1 MSKLYTNMG
10 YDPDARTNGENAGDD
25 LTISNIEANGV
36 TVIEISGEWYK
47 GNTSFP
53 VDEVNNIELGFK
65 NSSGNLIRWTGFWVG
80 RWGNGG
86 VTWAYSLAPT
96 SASELSLINA
106 AARINPDTFIS
117 TAFHYDLRLTLIN
130 NGTSGRFNSARIDM
144 SSYRKTGTNSYYPI
158 VTMGQFKL
166 GSNASRVGTGEP
178 VASVEFK
185 SDDVIT
191 ATSLRHYVTRSTVIA
206 SL

>member
-10 YDPDARTNGENAGDD
+10 YDLDARTNGENAGDD
-25 LTISNIEANGV
+25 LTISDIEANGV

-47 GNTSFP
+47 GNTAFP
-53 VDEVNNIELGFK
+53 VTSVNNIKLGFK
-65 NSSGNLIRWTGFWVG
+65 NSSGNLIRWTGFLVG
-80 RWGNGG
+80 RWGNGYIS
-86 VTWAYSLAPT
+86 WNYSLAPS
-96 SASELSLINA
+96 SAFEVSLFNA
-106 AARINPDTFIS
+106 SPRISPDTFDAN
-117 TAFHYDLRLTLIN
+117 AFHYDLRLTIFN

-144 SSYRKTGTNSYYPI
+144 SQFRRTTDPDYFPL
-158 VTMGQFKL
+158 VVMGQFKL

-178 VASVEFK
+178 VDSVELR
-185 SDDVIT
+185 SDDAVV

>member
-36 TVIEISGEWYK
+36 TVIEISGEWYR

-53 VDEVNNIELGFK
+53 VNEVNSIKLGFK
-65 NSSGNLIRWTGFWVG
+65 NSSGNLIRWTGFWTG
-80 RWGNGG
+80 RWGNGLVSYG
-86 VTWAYSLAPT
+86 YALAPT
-96 SASELSLINA
+96 LASEVALPNA
-106 AARINPDTFIS
+106 ASRINPDTFDPD
-117 TAFHYDLRLTLIN
+117 AFAYDLRLTIFN
-130 NGTSGRFNSARIDM
+130 NGTSGRFNSARLDM
-144 SSYRKTGTNSYYPI
+144 HFFRKTGTSSYYPL
-158 VTMGQFKL
+158 VFMGQFKL

-178 VASVEFK
+178 VDSVEFK
-185 SDDVIT
+185 SDDAIT